1 MRSTRFIAAFAAVL
15 ALFSACRQDED
26 YLLPAIEVE
35 TGTVEFISGSQMS
48 VELLSTR
55 DWMVKSKP
63 DWVAVDPD
71 HGKASSAPQR
81 VTFTVLPNESYD
93 RKGTVVFSIGLK
105 PDSPVELFQ
114 PGAKGA
120 KSEGTGTLEDP
131 YTIAGV
137 LEYIGTLGADV
148 ESPQDVYIKGKIAS
162 IGEYYS
168 AQYGNAS
175 FQIKDEDGDVL
186 FQVYRAKYLGN
197 RGWKTGDTQI
207 AEGDEVIVC
216 GRVVNFKG
224 NTPETAANKA
234 FLYSLNGKSE
244 GGGSGGG
251 GEGTPS
257 GSGTQADP
265 YNVAGA
271 RAAVADLTWTSND
284 DYQTT
289 DDVYVKGVISRIADN
304 GTFGQSGT
312 YGNAS
317 FYIKDA
323 DADAEFYAFRILYL
337 GNKKYTS
344 GTDIKVGDEVVI
356 CGQLMNYR
364 GNTPETVAGK
374 AYLYSLN
381 SESGGGG
388 GGEGGGSGT
397 ASGTG
402 TQADPYN
409 VAGARAAVANLTWTS
424 NDDYQSTD
432 EVYVKGK
439 ISKIADN
446 GTFAQS
452 GTYGNASFYIKDD
465 GADAEFYAFRI
476 LYLGNKKYESGT
488 DIKVGDE
495 VVICGK
501 LMNYRGNTPETVAGK
516 AYLYSLN
523 GTSEGGSGGGEGG
536 EGGGGESG
544 TASGKGT
551 LADPYNVAGARAA
564 VANLTW
570 TSNDD
575 YQSTDE
581 VYVKGKISKIA
592 DNGTFAQSGTYGN
605 ASFYIKDEGA
615 DDEFY
620 AFRILYLGN
629 KKYESGTDI
638 KVGDEVVICGK
649 LMNYR
654 GNTPETVAGKAYLY
668 SLNGTSEGGSG
679 GSDGGGSEGG
689 DGSGAGTPS
698 GSGTLES
705 PYNAAAAVNAVKDL
719 TWTSNTEYE
728 TTEEVYVKGK
738 ICEIANKGTYG
749 ESGTYGNATFFISDD
764 GSTTGTK
771 FQVYRALYLG
781 NKKYESGTDIKVGDV
796 VIIKGQLMNY
806 RGDTPE
812 TVSGKAYLYSLNG
825 KTE

>member
-224 NTPETAANKA
+224 NTPETAANNA

-271 RAAVADLTWTSND
+271 RAAVANLTWTSND

-424 NDDYQSTD
+424 NTEYESTE

-446 GTFAQS
+446 GTFGES
-452 GTYGNASFYIKDD
+452 GTFGNATFYIKDD
-465 GADAEFYAFRI
+465 GADAELYAYRI

-495 VVICGK
+495 VVICGQ

-536 EGGGGESG
+536 EEGGETTEVKKVSVSDFNSAAVSKTQKYQLTGKVSG
-544 TASGKGT
+544 TINT
-551 LADPYNVAGARAA
+551 
-564 VANLTW
+564 
-570 TSNDD
+570 
-575 YQSTDE
+575 
-581 VYVKGKISKIA
+581 
-592 DNGTFAQSGTYGN
+592 TYGN
-605 ASFYIKDEGA
+605 FDLVDDTGTVYVYGLTKTDLGYGAQNDKSFESLGIKEG
-615 DDEFY
+615 DTVTL
-620 AFRILYLGN
+620 IG
-629 KKYESGTDI
+629 
-638 KVGDEVVICGK
+638 
-649 LMNYR
+649 YR
-654 GNTPETVAGKAYLY
+654 GEYNGKIEVMYAYY
-668 SLNGTSEGGSG
+668 VSHTSGSG
-679 GSDGGGSEGG
+679 GNDGGGSEGG
-689 DGSGAGTPS
+689 DDSGASTPS

>member
-162 IGEYYS
+162 IGESYS

-265 YNVAGA
+265 YNVAAA
-271 RAAVADLTWTSND
+271 RAAVANLTWTSNTE
-284 DYQTT
+284 YESTEE
-289 DDVYVKGVISRIADN
+289 VYVKGKISKIADK
-304 GTFGQSGT
+304 GTFGESGT
-312 YGNAS
+312 FGNAS
-317 FYIKDA
+317 FYIKDEGA
-323 DADAEFYAFRILYL
+323 DDEFYAFRVLYL
-337 GNKKYTS
+337 GNKKYES

-356 CGQLMNYR
+356 CGKLMNYR

-409 VAGARAAVANLTWTS
+409 VAAARAAVANLTWTS
-424 NDDYQSTD
+424 NTEYESTE

-439 ISKIADN
+439 ISKIADK
-446 GTFAQS
+446 GTFGES
-452 GTYGNASFYIKDD
+452 GTFGNASFYIKDE
-465 GADAEFYAFRI
+465 GADDEFYAFRV

-523 GTSEGGSGGGEGG
+523 GTSEGG
-536 EGGGGESG
+536 
-544 TASGKGT
+544 
-551 LADPYNVAGARAA
+551 
-564 VANLTW
+564 
-570 TSNDD
+570 
-575 YQSTDE
+575 
-581 VYVKGKISKIA
+581 
-592 DNGTFAQSGTYGN
+592 GN
-605 ASFYIKDEGA
+605 
-615 DDEFY
+615 
-620 AFRILYLGN
+620 
-629 KKYESGTDI
+629 
-638 KVGDEVVICGK
+638 
-649 LMNYR
+649 
-654 GNTPETVAGKAYLY
+654 
-668 SLNGTSEGGSG
+668 
-679 GSDGGGSEGG
+679 DGGGSEGG
-689 DGSGAGTPS
+689 DDSGAGTPS

-738 ICEIANKGTYG
+738 ICKIANKGTFG
-749 ESGTYGNATFFISDD
+749 ESGTYGNASFYISDD
-764 GSTTGTK
+764 GKEGGTQ
-771 FQVYRALYLG
+771 FYIFRTLYLG
-781 NKKYESGTDIKVGDV
+781 NKKYESGTDIKVGDEV
-796 VIIKGQLMNY
+796 VVKGKLMNY
-806 RGDTPE
+806 QGKTPE
-812 TVSGKAYLYSLNG
+812 TEGNKSYLYSLNG

>member
-1 MRSTRFIAAFAAVL
+1 MRTTRFIAAFAAVL
-15 ALFSACRQDED
+15 ALFSGCQQDAD
-26 YLLPAIEVE
+26 YVLPSLEVG
-35 TGTVEFISGSQMS
+35 TGTVEFISGSQMT
-48 VELLSTR
+48 VELMATR

-63 DWVAVDPD
+63 EWAAVDPD
-71 HGKASSAPQR
+71 HGSASSSPQR
-81 VTFTVLPNESYD
+81 VTITVLPNESYD
-93 RKGTVVFSIGLK
+93 RTGTLVLSIGLK
-105 PDSPVELFQ
+105 PDSSVELFQ
-114 PGAKGA
+114 PGAKGPL
-120 KSEGTGTLEDP
+120 SLGTGTLEDP

-137 LEYIGTLGADV
+137 LAYIGTLGADV

-162 IGEYYS
+162 IGEAYS
-168 AQYGNAS
+168 TQFGNAS
-175 FQIKDEDGDVL
+175 FVIKDEAGDAT

-197 RGWKTGDTQI
+197 RNWKTGDTQI

-216 GRVVNFKG
+216 GRVVNYNGK
-224 NTPETAANKA
+224 TPETAANKA

-251 GEGTPS
+251 GGEGTPS
-257 GSGTQADP
+257 GTGTASDP

-271 RAAVADLTWTSND
+271 RAAVANLTWTSND

-289 DDVYVKGVISRIADN
+289 DDVYVKGKISKIADK
-304 GTFGQSGT
+304 GTFGESGT

-317 FYIKDA
+317 FYIKD
-323 DADAEFYAFRILYL
+323 DGADAEFYAFRILYL

-356 CGQLMNYR
+356 CGKLMNYR
-364 GNTPETVAGK
+364 GNTPETVGGK

-381 SESGGGG
+381 GTTEGGSGGSGGGG
-388 GGEGGGSGT
+388 GGEAGA

-439 ISKIADN
+439 ISKIADK
-446 GTFAQS
+446 GTFGES

-523 GTSEGGSGGGEGG
+523 STSEGGSGGGGND
-536 EGGGGESG
+536 GGGNDGGGQQGNGSG
-544 TASGKGT
+544 TLES
-551 LADPYNVAGARAA
+551 PYNAAGAVAA

-570 TSNDD
+570 TSNTE
-575 YQSTDE
+575 YQTTGE

-592 DNGTFAQSGTYGN
+592 SKGTFGESGDYGN
-605 ASFYIKDEGA
+605 ASFYIS
-615 DDEFY
+615 DDGKESGTQFY
-620 AFRILYLGN
+620 IFRTLYLGN
-629 KKYESGTDI
+629 VKYTSGTDI
-638 KVGDEVVICGK
+638 KVGDEVIIKGK
-649 LMNYR
+649 LMNYK
-654 GNTPETVAGKAYLY
+654 GNTPET
-668 SLNGTSEGGSG
+668 E
-679 GSDGGGSEGG
+679 
-689 DGSGAGTPS
+689 
-698 GSGTLES
+698 
-705 PYNAAAAVNAVKDL
+705 
-719 TWTSNTEYE
+719 
-728 TTEEVYVKGK
+728 
-738 ICEIANKGTYG
+738 
-749 ESGTYGNATFFISDD
+749 
-764 GSTTGTK
+764 
-771 FQVYRALYLG
+771 G
-781 NKKYESGTDIKVGDV
+781 NKS
-796 VIIKGQLMNY
+796 
-806 RGDTPE
+806 
-812 TVSGKAYLYSLNG
+812 YLYSLNG
-825 KTE
+825 KTQ

>member
-271 RAAVADLTWTSND
+271 RAAVANLTWTSNTE
-284 DYQTT
+284 YESTEE
-289 DDVYVKGVISRIADN
+289 VYVKGKISKIADN
-304 GTFGQSGT
+304 GTFGESGT
-312 YGNAS
+312 FGNAT
-317 FYIKDA
+317 FYIKD
-323 DADAEFYAFRILYL
+323 DGADAELYAYRILYL
-337 GNKKYTS
+337 GNKKYES
-344 GTDIKVGDEVVI
+344 GTDIKVGDDVVI

-439 ISKIADN
+439 ISKIADK
-446 GTFAQS
+446 GTFGQS
-452 GTYGNASFYIKDD
+452 GTFGNASFYIKDD

-476 LYLGNKKYESGT
+476 LYLGNKKYTSGT

-495 VVICGK
+495 VVICGQ

-536 EGGGGESG
+536 EEGGETTEVKKVSVSDFNSAAVSKTQKYQLTGKVSG
-544 TASGKGT
+544 TINT
-551 LADPYNVAGARAA
+551 
-564 VANLTW
+564 
-570 TSNDD
+570 
-575 YQSTDE
+575 
-581 VYVKGKISKIA
+581 
-592 DNGTFAQSGTYGN
+592 TYGN
-605 ASFYIKDEGA
+605 FDLVDDTGTVYVYGLTKTDLGYGAQNDKSFESLGIKEG
-615 DDEFY
+615 DTVTL
-620 AFRILYLGN
+620 IG
-629 KKYESGTDI
+629 
-638 KVGDEVVICGK
+638 
-649 LMNYR
+649 YR
-654 GNTPETVAGKAYLY
+654 GEYNGKIEVMYAYY
-668 SLNGTSEGGSG
+668 VSHTSGSG
-679 GSDGGGSEGG
+679 GNDGGGSEGG
-689 DGSGAGTPS
+689 DDSGAGTPS

>member
-244 GGGSGGG
+244 GGSGGG

-271 RAAVADLTWTSND
+271 RAAVANLTWTSND

-424 NDDYQSTD
+424 NTEYESTE

-439 ISKIADN
+439 ISKIADK
-446 GTFAQS
+446 GTFGES
-452 GTYGNASFYIKDD
+452 GTFGNATFYIKDD
-465 GADAEFYAFRI
+465 GADAELYAYRI

-495 VVICGK
+495 VVICGQ

-536 EGGGGESG
+536 EEGGETTEVKKVSVSDFNSAAVSKTQKYQLTGKVSG
-544 TASGKGT
+544 TINT
-551 LADPYNVAGARAA
+551 
-564 VANLTW
+564 
-570 TSNDD
+570 
-575 YQSTDE
+575 
-581 VYVKGKISKIA
+581 
-592 DNGTFAQSGTYGN
+592 TYGN
-605 ASFYIKDEGA
+605 FDLVDDTGTVYVYGLTKTDLGYGAQNDKSFESLGIKEG
-615 DDEFY
+615 DTVTL
-620 AFRILYLGN
+620 IG
-629 KKYESGTDI
+629 
-638 KVGDEVVICGK
+638 
-649 LMNYR
+649 YR
-654 GNTPETVAGKAYLY
+654 GEYNGKIEVMYAYY
-668 SLNGTSEGGSG
+668 VSHTSGSG
-679 GSDGGGSEGG
+679 GNDGGGSEGG
-689 DGSGAGTPS
+689 DDSGASTPS

>member
-162 IGEYYS
+162 ITEFYS
-168 AQYGNAS
+168 AQFGNAN
-175 FQIKDEDGDVL
+175 FVIKDEGGEQT
-186 FQVYRAKYLGN
+186 FTVYRALYLGN
-197 RGWKTGDTQI
+197 RKWKTGDTQI

-216 GRVVNFKG
+216 GKVVNYRG

-244 GGGSGGG
+244 GGSGGG

-265 YNVAGA
+265 YNVVGA
-271 RAAVADLTWTSND
+271 RAAVANLTWTSND

-424 NDDYQSTD
+424 NTEYESTE

-439 ISKIADN
+439 ISKIADK
-446 GTFAQS
+446 GTFGES
-452 GTYGNASFYIKDD
+452 GTFGNATFYIKDD
-465 GADAEFYAFRI
+465 GADAELYAYRI

-495 VVICGK
+495 VVICGQ

-536 EGGGGESG
+536 EEGGETTEVKKVSVSDFNSAAVSKTQKYQLTGKVSG
-544 TASGKGT
+544 TINT
-551 LADPYNVAGARAA
+551 
-564 VANLTW
+564 
-570 TSNDD
+570 
-575 YQSTDE
+575 
-581 VYVKGKISKIA
+581 
-592 DNGTFAQSGTYGN
+592 TYGN
-605 ASFYIKDEGA
+605 FDLVDDTGTVYVYGLTKTDLGYGAQNDKSFESLGIKEG
-615 DDEFY
+615 DTVTL
-620 AFRILYLGN
+620 IG
-629 KKYESGTDI
+629 
-638 KVGDEVVICGK
+638 
-649 LMNYR
+649 YR
-654 GNTPETVAGKAYLY
+654 GEYNGKIEVMYAYY
-668 SLNGTSEGGSG
+668 VSHTSGSG
-679 GSDGGGSEGG
+679 GNDGGGSEGG
-689 DGSGAGTPS
+689 DDSGASTPS

>member
-1 MRSTRFIAAFAAVL
+1 MKRKSNPTLSFRTAITLLVMML
-15 ALFSACRQDED
+15 TSVSAW
-26 YLLPAIEVE
+26 A
-35 TGTVEFISGSQMS
+35 
-48 VELLSTR
+48 
-55 DWMVKSKP
+55 
-63 DWVAVDPD
+63 
-71 HGKASSAPQR
+71 
-81 VTFTVLPNESYD
+81 
-93 RKGTVVFSIGLK
+93 
-105 PDSPVELFQ
+105 
-114 PGAKGA
+114 
-120 KSEGTGTLEDP
+120 
-131 YTIAGV
+131 TI
-137 LEYIGTLGADV
+137 T
-148 ESPQDVYIKGKIAS
+148 
-162 IGEYYS
+162 
-168 AQYGNAS
+168 
-175 FQIKDEDGDVL
+175 
-186 FQVYRAKYLGN
+186 
-197 RGWKTGDTQI
+197 
-207 AEGDEVIVC
+207 
-216 GRVVNFKG
+216 
-224 NTPETAANKA
+224 
-234 FLYSLNGKSE
+234 
-244 GGGSGGG
+244 
-251 GEGTPS
+251 

-271 RAAVADLTWTSND
+271 RAAVANLTWTSND

-381 SESGGGG
+381 
-388 GGEGGGSGT
+388 
-397 ASGTG
+397 
-402 TQADPYN
+402 
-409 VAGARAAVANLTWTS
+409 
-424 NDDYQSTD
+424 
-432 EVYVKGK
+432 
-439 ISKIADN
+439 
-446 GTFAQS
+446 
-452 GTYGNASFYIKDD
+452 
-465 GADAEFYAFRI
+465 
-476 LYLGNKKYESGT
+476 
-488 DIKVGDE
+488 
-495 VVICGK
+495 
-501 LMNYRGNTPETVAGK
+501 
-516 AYLYSLN
+516 

-536 EGGGGESG
+536 EEGGETTEVKKVSVSDFNSAAVSKTQKYQLTGKVSG
-544 TASGKGT
+544 TINT
-551 LADPYNVAGARAA
+551 
-564 VANLTW
+564 
-570 TSNDD
+570 
-575 YQSTDE
+575 
-581 VYVKGKISKIA
+581 
-592 DNGTFAQSGTYGN
+592 TYGN
-605 ASFYIKDEGA
+605 FDLVDDTGTVYVYGLTKTDLGYGAQNDKSFESLGIKEG
-615 DDEFY
+615 DTVTL
-620 AFRILYLGN
+620 IG
-629 KKYESGTDI
+629 
-638 KVGDEVVICGK
+638 
-649 LMNYR
+649 YR
-654 GNTPETVAGKAYLY
+654 GEYNGKIEVMYAYY
-668 SLNGTSEGGSG
+668 VSHTSGSG
-679 GSDGGGSEGG
+679 GNDGGGSEGG
-689 DGSGAGTPS
+689 DDSGASTPS